1 MSAASADFV
10 AKTGATIVFTFTP
23 KASGFAYM
31 AGASLSVE
39 STANTAKP
47 TALTVTNNQTT
58 FTLPA
63 GDSFIQIAIVDGPSP
78 EIGTLAYTVDG
89 ANRTE
94 LWSNRQLST
103 MPGAFF
109 GFGN

>member
-23 KASGFAYM
+23 QSSGFAYL
-31 AGASLSVE
+31 AEASLTVE
-39 STANTAKP
+39 STVKL
-47 TALTVTNNQTT
+47 TALTVINNQTT

-63 GDSFIQIAIVDGPSP
+63 SDSFVQIVIVDGPVP
-78 EIGTLAYTVDG
+78 EAGTVAYTVNG

-94 LWSNRQLST
+94 LWSNRPLSL
-103 MPGAFF
+103 MPGCFF
-109 GFGN
+109 GFGE